1 MTLFVV
7 GIFVVAA
14 FAAAYVFYGR
24 FLGRAFGLK
33 SSLTTPAVKLADGV
47 DYVPTRPAILVGQHF
62 TAIAAVGPIV
72 GPIAAGCL
80 HGWGPGIVWIVLGAV
95 FIGAVHDY
103 ASLVASVRHGAR
115 SVAEIIRLYIG
126 RRSYLMFL
134 GFVWLSLQYITVVF
148 VDLTSN
154 AFIAPG
160 HGAGVASSSF
170 AYLGLAVLM
179 GYALV
184 RWKWPLWVATVVF
197 VPLVGFAIWGGQS
210 VPVSLSKP
218 SWNYVI
224 LGYCF
229 VASVAPLTLLLQ
241 PRGYLG
247 AYFMYSTFAA
257 GALGSLIAGIH
268 IEYPV
273 RLPTLLFGFDF
284 SGPNA
289 LLVVFPVMFTT
300 IACGACSGFHG
311 LVSSGTTSKQLRSE
325 RDAVAVGYGGMLLEG
340 FLAFVAM
347 STVMILSVTD
357 PLVKS
362 SPDQI
367 YAHGLARFL
376 GFFGVDRE
384 FALAFGTLAF
394 ATFIYDTLDV
404 ATRLGRY
411 IVQEFTGWKGR
422 GGMLAATIATLAL
435 PALAVGMKVTDS
447 GGNPAPLW
455 KLFWPAFGA
464 SNQLLAALTLAGLT
478 LWLRKE
484 KRNHW
489 ITGIPAVFM
498 AGITLWSLSLIIGS
512 RGVMSP
518 ATGYPD
524 PVGAP
529 AVLLFGLA
537 VYILLSALRII
548 PKRWA

>member
-1 MTLFVV
+1 M
-7 GIFVVAA
+7 
-14 FAAAYVFYGR
+14 
-24 FLGRAFGLK
+24 
-33 SSLTTPAVKLADGV
+33 SL
-47 DYVPTRPAILVGQHF
+47 
-62 TAIAAVGPIV
+62 
-72 GPIAAGCL
+72 
-80 HGWGPGIVWIVLGAV
+80 
-95 FIGAVHDY
+95 
-103 ASLVASVRHGAR
+103 
-115 SVAEIIRLYIG
+115 
-126 RRSYLMFL
+126 
-134 GFVWLSLQYITVVF
+134 WL
-148 VDLTSN
+148 
-154 AFIAPG
+154 
-160 HGAGVASSSF
+160 
-170 AYLGLAVLM
+170 
-179 GYALV
+179 
-184 RWKWPLWVATVVF
+184 ATVVF
-197 VPLVGFAIWGGQS
+197 LPLVGVAIWGGQS
-210 VPVSLSKP
+210 VPVTLAKS

-229 VASVAPLTLLLQ
+229 VASIAPLTLLLQ

-257 GALGSLIAGIH
+257 GAIGSLIAGMH
-268 IEYPV
+268 IAYPV
-273 RLPTLLFGFDF
+273 RLPTMLFGFDA
-284 SGPNA
+284 STLN
-289 LLVVFPVMFTT
+289 VVFPVMFTT

-311 LVSSGTTSKQLRSE
+311 LVSSGTTSKQLRTE

-347 STVMILSVTD
+347 STVMILSVSD
-357 PLVKS
+357 PLVKT
-362 SPDQI
+362 SPDQV

-376 GFFGVDRE
+376 GFFGVDRG

-422 GGMLAATIATLAL
+422 RGMLLATVATLLL
-435 PALAVGMKVTDS
+435 PALAVGMKVTDAA
-447 GGNPAPLW
+447 GNPTPLW

-478 LWLRKE
+478 LWLKKE

-498 AGITLWSLSLIIGS
+498 AGMTLWSLSLIIGS
-512 RGVMSP
+512 RGIMNA
-518 ATGYPD
+518 ATGLPD

-537 VYILLSALRII
+537 VYILLAAVRII
-548 PKRWA
+548 PKKYA

>member
-1 MTLFVV
+1 MTLFAV
-7 GIFVVAA
+7 GIFVMAAFVAA
-14 FAAAYVFYGR
+14 FLVYGR
-24 FLGRAFGLK
+24 YLARAFALK
-33 SSLTTPAVKLADGV
+33 STPTTPAVKLNDGV

-72 GPIAAGCL
+72 GPIAAGCV
-80 HGWGPGIVWIVLGAV
+80 HGWGPGIIWIVLGAV
-95 FIGAVHDY
+95 FIGAVHDF
-103 ASLVASVRHGAR
+103 ASLVASVRHGAK
-115 SVAEIIRLYIG
+115 SVAEVIRLYIG

-154 AFIAPG
+154 AFVAPG
-160 HGAGVASSSF
+160 HGPGVASSSF
-170 AYLGLAVLM
+170 AYLGLAILM
-179 GYALV
+179 GVALT
-184 RWKWPLWVATVVF
+184 RWRMPLWLATVVF
-197 VPLVGFAIWGGQS
+197 LPLVGVAIWGGQS
-210 VPVSLSKP
+210 VPVSLSKG

-229 VASVAPLTLLLQ
+229 VASIAPLTLLLQ

-257 GALGSLIAGIH
+257 GAIGSLIAGMH
-268 IEYPV
+268 VEYPV
-273 RLPTLLFGFDF
+273 RLPTMLFGFDA
-284 SGPNA
+284 ST
-289 LLVVFPVMFTT
+289 LQVVFPVMFTT

-311 LVSSGTTSKQLRSE
+311 LVSSGTTSKQLRTE

-347 STVMILSVTD
+347 STVMILSVSD
-357 PLVKS
+357 PLVKT
-362 SPDQI
+362 SPDQV

-422 GGMLAATIATLAL
+422 RGMLAATVATLLL

-447 GGNPAPLW
+447 AGNPAPLW

-478 LWLRKE
+478 LWLKKE

-498 AGITLWSLSLIIGS
+498 AGMTLWSLSLIIGS
-512 RGVMSP
+512 RGVLD
-518 ATGYPD
+518 AVTGYPD

-529 AVLLFGLA
+529 AVVLFGLA
-537 VYILLSALRII
+537 VYILLAATRII
-548 PKRWA
+548 PKQYA